1 VAWLSTI
8 HTYSDT
14 DIHKEMRQH
23 GKKYEVR
30 TISLNDLLQKH
41 NAPAE
46 IDYLSIDTEGS
57 EFEILNAF
65 DFSKHRVKV
74 ITCEHNYTEMREKI
88 FKLLTEN
95 GYSRIYVEFSGF
107 DDWYVLS
114 G

>member
-1 VAWLSTI
+1 
-8 HTYSDT
+8 
-14 DIHKEMRQH
+14 
-23 GKKYEVR
+23 VR